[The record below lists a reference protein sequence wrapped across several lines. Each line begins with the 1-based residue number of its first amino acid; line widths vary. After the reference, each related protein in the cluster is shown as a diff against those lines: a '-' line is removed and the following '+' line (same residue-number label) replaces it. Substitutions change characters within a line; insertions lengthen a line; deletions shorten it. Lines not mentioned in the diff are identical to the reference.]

1 MKKIIFA
8 AVTLI
13 LLFSLTACS
22 KESQSPSDTTLN
34 HLSEQRVRYMT
45 FEELVAAS
53 TDIIKGKCVGIN
65 HTEKYSEYEFYVVN
79 RYLGEDVSGNIFV
92 YVPKNNV
99 SVIGNEVSTVYDIYS
114 YNTNDLD
121 FKEGFEYY
129 LVLSRRVSVYLSRDR
144 YINIGGNL
152 FMPANDIAN
161 SSLYGEPITKHSQL
175 ESIDTEKDLSDY
187 LSKLAC
193 EMIDNKQTKPFVGT
207 AYITDTDIDSVID
220 KSDFIFKIKV
230 GEEVFKGVADD
241 RYTFDCTV
249 ISSLKGSATKD
260 EIARIVFPMGTV
272 EEGKEY
278 IVALTELPDCS
289 PRTFVMSSKNS
300 IYELSSQEYIEARL
314 SLN

>member
-1 MKKIIFA
+1 MLCYRFSVKW
-8 AVTLI
+8 AVGY
-13 LLFSLTACS
+13 A
-22 KESQSPSDTTLN
+22 
-34 HLSEQRVRYMT
+34 
-45 FEELVAAS
+45 
-53 TDIIKGKCVGIN
+53 
-65 HTEKYSEYEFYVVN
+65 
-79 RYLGEDVSGNIFV
+79 
-92 YVPKNNV
+92 
-99 SVIGNEVSTVYDIYS
+99 
-114 YNTNDLD
+114 
-121 FKEGFEYY
+121 
-129 LVLSRRVSVYLSRDR
+129 
-144 YINIGGNL
+144 
-152 FMPANDIAN
+152 
-161 SSLYGEPITKHSQL
+161 
-175 ESIDTEKDLSDY
+175 EKDLSDY

-241 RYTFDCTV
+241 RHTFDCTV

-314 SLN
+314 SLNWQWQYANAVRSLSAKIFRDTIIKEENMKKL